1 MVSSISNSFILADA
15 VSNIYTANSSAKL
28 VKTAVDTYIKSSDS
42 SDNIKEVINKVFN
55 LYDDEDDENESL
67 EFSSADFLREYTKNT
82 SDYIKSFAE
91 QNKSNNILKKEDYE
105 KAGMVEYYDAQVNLQ
120 MSKAISTYSLNKN
133 TQKSFNFFT
142 FKV

>member
-67 EFSSADFLREYTKNT
+67 EFSIAYFLREYTKNT

-91 QNKSNNILKKEDYE
+91 QNKSNNIQDSMILNIGKEKEKYLNETKIIIKILK
-105 KAGMVEYYDAQVNLQ
+105 
-120 MSKAISTYSLNKN
+120 
-133 TQKSFNFFT
+133 
-142 FKV
+142 